1 MTSHGRKHLPSLV
14 GSHFSTVVLSS
25 VGMLAGIAINATV
38 LSSIDFAEENHPY
51 RAVLYKMAYFLLAIG
66 LAVALSLFVFT
77 KYRTRDPA
85 AMASQV

>member
-1 MTSHGRKHLPSLV
+1 MASQHKKRLPSLV
-14 GSHFSTVVLSS
+14 GSHFSTVLLSS

-38 LSSIDFAEENHPY
+38 LSSIDFAEKNHPY
-51 RAVLYKMAYFLLAIG
+51 RAVLYKMVYFFLAIG
-66 LAVALSLFVFT
+66 LAVAISLFVFT